1 MHAIFLK
8 DPSGC
13 LWAMGCGLEVV
24 RGRPWRSGQ
33 VTEGREVVGSE
44 KQQALSNCCL
54 EDGQVEHDAGL
65 GAAGTYRGW

>member
-1 MHAIFLK
+1 MHATFLK

-13 LWAMGCGLEVV
+13 LWAMGCRAEGIRE
-24 RGRPWRSGQ
+24 RPWRSGR

-44 KQQALSNCCL
+44 KQQALRNCCL

-65 GAAGTYRGW
+65 GAAGTQRSW